1 MPNAYYVNSSSSTP
15 TRSGR
20 TRGAGEPLQEGKDRP
35 SPAHPDGDSLMPEGR
50 TSSSG
55 LLAWNARITPSA
67 VVTAGI
73 LLFFLLALVFLFGF
87 FVGKSS
93 LPLSVP
99 LALED
104 LMQGGAASPREDE
117 AKNSK
122 PDILEKEKLDFMS
135 TLKGEQKG
143 GVLSET
149 EKDRSAAE
157 KPKEG
162 PGDSESKKAT
172 TQQTKEPEVPKVPQ
186 FDYVLRVAT
195 FYDKE
200 PAQSLSAKLGKNG
213 FKTRVTS
220 VKTAKKTWHYVQVL
234 LRGSAE
240 DLKAARSRLAS
251 LSFRDAMVIKEKPV
265 KK

>member
-1 MPNAYYVNSSSSTP
+1 MPNAYYVNSSSSTQA
-15 TRSGR
+15 RSSR
-20 TRGAGEPLQEGKDRP
+20 ARGAGETLQEGKDNAG
-35 SPAHPDGDSLMPEGR
+35 PAYPDGDRLMLEGG
-50 TSSSG
+50 SSSPG

-104 LMQGGAASPREDE
+104 LMQGTAASHREDE
-117 AKNSK
+117 AKSSQ
-122 PDILEKEKLDFMS
+122 PDILEKEKLDFMT

-143 GVLSET
+143 GILSEAEPT
-149 EKDRSAAE
+149 RSAAE

-162 PGDSESKKAT
+162 AGNADPPKAAP
-172 TQQTKEPEVPKVPQ
+172 QQPKEPEATKAPQ

-195 FYDKE
+195 FHDKE
-200 PAQSLSAKLGKNG
+200 PAQALSAKLGKNG

-234 LRGSAE
+234 LRGSAD
-240 DLKAARSRLAS
+240 DLKAVRSRLVS
-251 LSFRDAMVIKEKPV
+251 LSFRDAMVVKENPV

>member
-1 MPNAYYVNSSSSTP
+1 MPNAYYVNSSSSTQV
-15 TRSGR
+15 RNSRARGSGDSF
-20 TRGAGEPLQEGKDRP
+20 PEGKDHP
-35 SPAHPDGDSLMPEGR
+35 SPAHPDGERLMLESG

-93 LPLSVP
+93 LPLSMP

-104 LMQGGAASPREDE
+104 LMQGSVASPKEDE
-117 AKNSK
+117 AKSSQ

-143 GVLSET
+143 GILSET
-149 EKDRSAAE
+149 EKDRSGAE
-157 KPKEG
+157 RPKAG
-162 PGDSESKKAT
+162 PGEPESKKVAP
-172 TQQTKEPEVPKVPQ
+172 QQPKEPEVPKSPQ
-186 FDYVLRVAT
+186 FDYILRVAA

-200 PAQSLSAKLGKNG
+200 PAQSLSATLGKNG
-213 FKTRVTS
+213 FKTRITS